1 MERVLQGLKR
11 PECLSR
17 FGKASTS
24 SPAASSPLP
33 PALVPASLP
42 PRKAS
47 CSPSFL
53 AISRAQ
59 TDHLSRNRTQ
69 SPSPGHYHPNY
80 HIGKARTDASP
91 TYRTGLTETRHPRL
105 HVPLCLTQITTSY
118 PRHRRSASKPC
129 EAFDDLTKR
138 ATVDLSEFER
148 TVEEVEISHPTSL
161 PAPPPTKGLVPLT
174 SQLVWPANFSEP
186 PNCHQTKGQPITAHI
201 PIVNFSKSTERKT
214 LFQTMPS
221 PDYRPVTHLIRTRSP
236 QQLSFAKRPGRK
248 SLALDHMMRTP
259 PQSQVI
265 GLERGWKALESQAGK
280 GVRMETMSP
289 RDDVMYRT
297 NGEYV
302 RNRPRRVMEGNK
314 AQRKST
320 VVSETEA
327 TITFYL

>member
-17 FGKASTS
+17 FGRASTS
-24 SPAASSPLP
+24 SPPANSPLP
-33 PALVPASLP
+33 TALAPVSLP
-42 PRKAS
+42 LRKSS

-59 TDHLSRNRTQ
+59 TDHLARNRTQ

-91 TYRTGLTETRHPRL
+91 TYHKELTETRHPRL

-118 PRHRRSASKPC
+118 PGHRRSASKPS

-138 ATVDLSEFER
+138 VTVDLSEFER
-148 TVEEVEISHPTSL
+148 TVEEVESSHPSSL
-161 PAPPPTKGLVPLT
+161 PAPPPTKGLVPL
-174 SQLVWPANFSEP
+174 SSPLVWPTNSAPSRFQ
-186 PNCHQTKGQPITAHI
+186 HAKGLSVTAHV
-201 PIVNFSKSTERKT
+201 PIVNFSKSTERKA
-214 LFQTMPS
+214 LFQTLPS
-221 PDYRPVTHLIRTRSP
+221 PDYRPVTHLIRQRSP
-236 QQLSFAKRPGRK
+236 QPLSFAKRPGRK

-259 PQSQVI
+259 PQSQVV
-265 GLERGWKALESQAGK
+265 GLERGWKALQSQSGK
-280 GVRMETMSP
+280 GVRMEAITP

-302 RNRPRRVMEGNK
+302 RNRPRRVMEGS
-314 AQRKST
+314 ALHRKPT
-320 VVSETEA
+320 IVNETEA